1 MEIESE
7 DLEKCYKKD
16 LESELKIITLIR
28 DVLKPL
34 TSGSE
39 ELSRDNITII
49 EAEASFEYVVDSLD
63 SINHPLAE
71 KMCDSV
77 LERYHQR
84 RSIKDYFEKQY

>member
-1 MEIESE
+1 MATLIASI
-7 DLEKCYKKD
+7 LARIT
-16 LESELKIITLIR
+16 ESELKIITLIR